1 MRRKIYT
8 ALSIIWLVSLILS
21 LPQYLFTKVSV
32 TTRPDADVISTH
44 GFQSEL
50 SEDPFKK
57 CLMSYPFPDMKFYMT
72 FVNFS
77 CQYLIPLLV
86 ILYFYGKIIYHLYLN
101 LNIAEFM
108 ESTTDLHSSKKTK
121 SHSNYEFSEASA
133 SSSNYDKPK
142 KLETIRFSNKSAF
155 TLPNPKAYTR
165 APSRMQIEGI
175 FLNFFHLFYYNLYF

>member
-21 LPQYLFTKVSV
+21 LPQFLFTKVSV
-32 TTRPDADVISTH
+32 TTRPDADLISTH
-44 GFQSEL
+44 DFQSEL

-57 CLMSYPFPDMKFYMT
+57 CLMSYPLPDMKFYMT
-72 FVNFS
+72 FANFS

-108 ESTTDLHSSKKTK
+108 DSTTDLRPPAKPQSSYDLSAASGSSGDYDRLKRQD
-121 SHSNYEFSEASA
+121 EFR
-133 SSSNYDKPK
+133 
-142 KLETIRFSNKSAF
+142 LRLSNKAQSAY
-155 TLPNPKAYTR
+155 TLPNVETSVR
-165 APSRMQIEGI
+165 APSRMRIEG
-175 FLNFFHLFYYNLYF
+175 N